1 MSIGMN
7 LSREGFLIL
16 KKDRQE
22 IKNQIDELNSVLYEF
37 DYVYPFLESIYEPKV
52 NVEERNGVYYGSFP
66 IHYPTLDEA
75 VIEEFEIGKVSDFNA
90 VGQPSHIEEANNK
103 MTSILQTKFPLHF
116 PNNDTN
122 K

>member
-22 IKNQIDELNSVLYEF
+22 IKNQIDELNSILYEF
-37 DYVYPFLESIYEPKV
+37 DYVYPFFESIYEPKV
-52 NVEERNGVYYGSFP
+52 NVEVRNGVYYGSFS

-75 VIEEFEIGKVSDFNA
+75 IIEEFEIGKVSDFNA

-116 PNNDTN
+116 SNNDTN